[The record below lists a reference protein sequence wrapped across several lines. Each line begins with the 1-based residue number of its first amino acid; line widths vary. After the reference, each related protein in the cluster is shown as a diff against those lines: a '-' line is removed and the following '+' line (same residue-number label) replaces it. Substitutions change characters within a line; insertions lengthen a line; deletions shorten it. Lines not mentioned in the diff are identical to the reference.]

1 MDTSK
6 IPKGWWLN
14 TTIMA
19 RFKDYWI
26 VGIMRKGKASWIT
39 ECVLKDFDNSEDAYV
54 AGMEWINKY
63 LESKRKK

>member
-1 MDTSK
+1 METRD
-6 IPKGWWLN
+6 IPSNWWLN

-19 RFKDYWI
+19 RFQDYWI

-39 ECVLKDFDNSEDAYV
+39 ECVLKDFKTSEEAYE

-63 LESKRKK
+63 LESKNK